1 MQEAA
6 ESQNESHMD
15 LDVSSIEADDLQVF
29 LQIKKEC
36 RPGSSDLIMESLVE
50 LPERRDSSIA
60 ADLTSDIPSV
70 KRNDQ
75 PEISDS
81 AKLNMLSLV
90 ESFQRGENSAI
101 SFTASDFVGTS
112 NEEETE
118 RESEKEDL
126 AESSRVVSGGVS
138 LDFSGSSAP
147 EECLENR
154 RALRRN
160 KTQILSYKEPSL
172 IKKMRQPGPE
182 TTNRSMKVCA
192 KRKLKKTKR
201 RIPLGNLENA

>member
-81 AKLNMLSLV
+81 AKLNMLIIIILL
-90 ESFQRGENSAI
+90 F
-101 SFTASDFVGTS
+101 
-112 NEEETE
+112 
-118 RESEKEDL
+118 L
-126 AESSRVVSGGVS
+126 
-138 LDFSGSSAP
+138 L
-147 EECLENR
+147 
-154 RALRRN
+154 LR
-160 KTQILSYKEPSL
+160 QILWALQMRKRL
-172 IKKMRQPGPE
+172 NGRVKK
-182 TTNRSMKVCA
+182 
-192 KRKLKKTKR
+192 
-201 RIPLGNLENA
+201 RI